1 MDQEQR
7 LGLLRDFLKVLG
19 SALVANGVISQPDW
33 TTWTG
38 LVVMLAPIGWS
49 IYERTRARMTAK
61 VDALPGVAGVVTTN
75 NAEGHDLAQ
84 AVPSETVVSAG
95 SNAAAALA
103 KA

>member
-1 MDQEQR
+1 
-7 LGLLRDFLKVLG
+7 
-19 SALVANGVISQPDW
+19 
-33 TTWTG
+33 
-38 LVVMLAPIGWS
+38 
-49 IYERTRARMTAK
+49 MTAK